1 MDSPDY
7 DGGDWLVSV
16 RAIVGEDHFLS
27 YRMPELI
34 CPFPRQ
40 ASVETT
46 AVGTDQAIA
55 FIRIAM
61 TASAGWTDSSELH
74 P

>member
-7 DGGDWLVSV
+7 DGEDWLVSV
-16 RAIVGEDHFLS
+16 RAIVGEEPFLS
-27 YRMPELI
+27 YRMPEPN

-46 AVGTDQAIA
+46 AVGIDQAIA

-61 TASAGWTDSSELH
+61 TASGGLDR
-74 P
+74 